1 MHSKEPA
8 LKDSA
13 PVAIP
18 PLTTP
23 KCLALAEKPHDRDSR
38 VWLDLPLKSLL
49 VAVAELGSFSIFSF
63 SFYPIGPALSG
74 VLPFHKVV
82 LMAFRLVSMRERFH
96 SSLRRGSLCFI
107 LLRTPP
113 LLLVCFRIVYASSL
127 SHPSYPHLQHCW
139 PGVHASPST

>member
-23 KCLALAEKPHDRDSR
+23 KCLALAEKPHDRDSS
-38 VWLDLPLKSLL
+38 VCLDDLPLKSLL

-74 VLPFHKVV
+74 VLSFHKVV
-82 LMAFRLVSMRERFH
+82 LMTFLLMRERFH
-96 SSLRRGSLCFI
+96 SSIRVPKSVLKCAYFSKT
-107 LLRTPP
+107 LL
-113 LLLVCFRIVYASSL
+113 S
-127 SHPSYPHLQHCW
+127 Q
-139 PGVHASPST
+139 